1 MTKTIDVAVG
11 ISSFRIDPAAI
22 RVELR
27 GTDQNVSFGIVNE
40 QLVIDH
46 GDAIWFSLN
55 ESEDATVTGPLALA
69 IDETQPIVITSE
81 EGVDL
86 QFDPALS
93 WRMGGGELIDG
104 DFFREVIATA
114 VEPAA
119 AFQFNTV
126 NPWQNL
132 VDDTDVNNSGDT
144 TAGDALVVIN
154 ELSRRRYSDED
165 ANAKSPADV
174 PCLGLVFTS
183 MLARM
188 IGFPHSTHFKVINRL
203 RTQSLSEGSEG
214 EWLPIPADNRLD
226 VDLFISWHTS
236 VHNTPTM
243 RHLRGVAG
251 FEVKDT

>member
-1 MTKTIDVAVG
+1 M
-11 ISSFRIDPAAI
+11 
-22 RVELR
+22 
-27 GTDQNVSFGIVNE
+27 
-40 QLVIDH
+40 
-46 GDAIWFSLN
+46 
-55 ESEDATVTGPLALA
+55 
-69 IDETQPIVITSE
+69 
-81 EGVDL
+81 
-86 QFDPALS
+86 
-93 WRMGGGELIDG
+93 IDG

-174 PCLGLVFTS
+174 LPWPGVYFDVSGDDRISALDALQ
-183 MLARM
+183 
-188 IGFPHSTHFKVINRL
+188 VINRL

-214 EWLPIPADNRLD
+214 EWLPTSADNRLD

-236 VHNTPTM
+236 VHNTPAM

-251 FEVKDT
+251 FEVKDTDVSDVFLKRLILGPDSVGGLPGVMDHHFSSGQSSSMEGPGTGEELPRLTGFQQREGVSGLDSKSVDQLFARL